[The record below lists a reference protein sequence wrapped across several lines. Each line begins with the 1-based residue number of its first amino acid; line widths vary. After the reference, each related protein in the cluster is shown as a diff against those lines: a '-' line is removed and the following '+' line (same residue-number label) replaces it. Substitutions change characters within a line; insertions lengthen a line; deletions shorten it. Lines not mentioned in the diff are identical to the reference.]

1 MDGDIMKKLT
11 WILLAALP
19 TMALAEDNL
28 PSASG
33 ASATSAQGAAQE
45 TSLPNSQSPQASN
58 STQLSEPSS
67 SVTPAGLPLSATQ
80 PSAINGDPAATAATP
95 TSTSTSGG
103 QSTAIN
109 ADPSAAPTE
118 AAKPVGPR
126 PGGPN
131 KGMLP
136 EEFKVY
142 YNDKVGISKTSF
154 KGANEK
160 VIPVKNDFTEVP
172 GCYISCYTNDPKKG
186 VYNVGDNHYLI
197 GQIRVSGH
205 YYGGNCLPK
214 GFENKDIRGAKEFK
228 EMCEKDFPEKC
239 EKQSCTVGSNGTAQ
253 WFN

>member
-1 MDGDIMKKLT
+1 MKRLT
-11 WILLAALP
+11 WILLATLP
-19 TMALAEDNL
+19 TIALADDNL
-28 PSASG
+28 PSAST
-33 ASATSAQGAAQE
+33 ASSQGAAQE
-45 TSLPNSQSPQASN
+45 TSLPNSQLPQAPS
-58 STQLSEPSS
+58 STQFSEPSS

-80 PSAINGDPAATAATP
+80 PSAISADPAAAVATP
-95 TSTSTSGG
+95 TSTSTSAG
-103 QSTAIN
+103 QATVIS
-109 ADPSAAPTE
+109 ADPSATAAAEP
-118 AAKPVGPR
+118 AKPVGPR

-142 YNDKVGISKTSF
+142 YSEKAGISKTAF
-154 KGANEK
+154 KGGSEK
-160 VIPVKNDFTEVP
+160 IIPTKNDFTEVP

-186 VYNVGDNHYLI
+186 LYHVGDNTYLI

-214 GFENKDIRGAKEFK
+214 GFENKDVRTAKEFK

-239 EKQSCTVGSNGTAQ
+239 DKLSCSVGSNNTAQ